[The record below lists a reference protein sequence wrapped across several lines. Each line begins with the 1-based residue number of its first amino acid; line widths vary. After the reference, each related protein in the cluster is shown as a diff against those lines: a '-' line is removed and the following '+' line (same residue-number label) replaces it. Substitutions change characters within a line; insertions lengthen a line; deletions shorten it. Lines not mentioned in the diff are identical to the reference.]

1 MWKKPVSG
9 DTCANRASR
18 PVNPNWLFS
27 ENPAFKIQI
36 ASQKTAHR
44 DKDTA
49 SIRITNYE
57 YRIHG
62 NYTGEKAYDPNSDQI
77 LPVFVP
83 TNFELVNRE
92 PGWLF
97 SPKDHYHPQRFTL
110 WAR

>member
-1 MWKKPVSG
+1 VEKTRFWGYLREPGQS
-9 DTCANRASR
+9 ASKSKLAIFR
-18 PVNPNWLFS
+18 ESRVQNPDRLPEDGPPGQRYGF
-27 ENPAFKIQI
+27 
-36 ASQKTAHR
+36 
-44 DKDTA
+44 D
-49 SIRITNYE
+49 TNYE